1 MYNEQ
6 IEALISA
13 ALADG
18 VLTEKEKQILFKKAE
33 SMGIDLDEFEMVLD
47 ARLVELKK
55 KEARENAQYQL
66 EMEKAKAA
74 QKSAPKSNK
83 FGDIRKCPTCGA
95 MVESFQT
102 KCPECGYEFTN
113 VEANNTTQKL
123 LSALDAINAQT
134 TNQGTVQSVLS
145 GFARFLGQDSAT
157 MRKCQI
163 INTFPI
169 PNTKEDLIEMLT
181 LAHENAKSKYNNN
194 SADEQQMRKAW
205 QAKEGQIIAKADIM
219 LKDDADYLALKESW
233 KKKKNKWGLF

>member
-33 SMGIDLDEFEMVLD
+33 SMGIDLDEFEMILD

-55 KEARENAQYQL
+55 KEAREEKQYEL

-83 FGDIRKCPTCGA
+83 FGDVRKCPTCGA

-113 VEANNTTQKL
+113 IEANSTTQKL
-123 LSALDAINAQT
+123 LDALDAVNAQT
-134 TNQGTVQSVLS
+134 TNQGIVSVLS
-145 GFARFLGQDSAT
+145 GLARAYGYDSAT

-163 INTFPI
+163 IQNFPV
-169 PNTKEDLIEMLT
+169 PNTKEDLIEMLS
-181 LAHENAKSKYNNN
+181 LAHTNAETKYGDNV
-194 SADEQQMRKAW
+194 DEQKMHKAW
-205 QAKEGQIIAKADIM
+205 KRKEKLILEKADLMI
-219 LKDDADYLALKESW
+219 KDDPDYIALKESW
-233 KKKKNKWGLF
+233 KKKKRWGLF